1 MLMKQILSKFSILM
15 LMSFSCIREEV
26 THNILTV
33 EDAYKT
39 LVGEWIWIETVSIN
53 RINHT
58 THSSTPQSEGKTI
71 HLVFNKENELDII
84 ENDQQTNYRYSLVKD
99 TGGIGFS
106 STFIMTKE
114 DVLTNSKNVVAI
126 QFPAADTLVFFDRS
140 APISWHYVR
149 R

>member
-1 MLMKQILSKFSILM
+1 MKQILSKLSILVV
-15 LMSFSCIREEV
+15 LMSFSCPREERPDD
-26 THNILTV
+26 ILTV

-39 LVGEWIWIETVSIN
+39 LVGEWVWIETVSID
-53 RINHT
+53 RINQT
-58 THSSTPQSEGKTI
+58 THSTTPQMEGKTI
-71 HLVFNKENELDII
+71 HLVFNKDNELGII
-84 ENDQQTNYRYSLVKD
+84 DNDQQTDYRYSLVKD
-99 TGGIGFS
+99 TGGVGFS